1 MEQIVFIVSML
12 ALGATLV
19 TFFGLILNDGL
30 KGVFDLSR
38 KPVKFMAGT
47 FLLYIVTFAIYILI
61 NSHSH

>member
-61 NSHSH
+61 NSH

>member
-47 FLLYIVTFAIYILI
+47 FLLYIVTFAVYILI
-61 NSHSH
+61 NGH